1 MLPAGPAPEH
11 LVLASLSA
19 SDGSCS
25 GLDPYAELYIR
36 TAKLVRGIPIMTS
49 ILRPLAG
56 ASCSSSSTS
65 TPNADSFGDYPE
77 IKTSAYEEPAKGGRL
92 ILLVA
97 PNGDQFHNNS
107 SEYLTI
113 GRSET
118 SDAQTS
124 SVRLDQNLNL
134 DFNVVRVQAIM
145 ETIQRM
151 SPNCSPLALLAQQG
165 G

>member
-36 TAKLVRGIPIMTS
+36 TAKLVRGIPIMTP
-49 ILRPLAG
+49 ILRPLAR

-65 TPNADSFGDYPE
+65 TPNTDSFGDYPE
-77 IKTSAYEEPAKGGRL
+77 IKTSAYEEPAEGGRL

-97 PNGDQFHNNS
+97 PNGDRSHNNFS
-107 SEYLTI
+107 RYPTI
-113 GRSET
+113 GRLEA
-118 SDAQTS
+118 SDARTPS
-124 SVRLDQNLNL
+124 GGLVRNLNS
-134 DFNVVRVQAIM
+134 DFNAVRAQAIM
-145 ETIQRM
+145 ETI
-151 SPNCSPLALLAQQG
+151 
-165 G
+165 

>member
-1 MLPAGPAPEH
+1 MLPAWPAPEH

-65 TPNADSFGDYPE
+65 TPNTDSFGDYPE
-77 IKTSAYEEPAKGGRL
+77 IKTSAYEEPAEGGHL

-97 PNGDQFHNNS
+97 PNGDRSHNNFNR
-107 SEYLTI
+107 YPTI
-113 GRSET
+113 RRLEA
-118 SDAQTS
+118 SDARTPS
-124 SVRLDQNLNL
+124 GGLVRNLNP
-134 DFNVVRVQAIM
+134 DFNVVRAQAIM
-145 ETIQRM
+145 ETI
-151 SPNCSPLALLAQQG
+151 
-165 G
+165 